1 MKILYSNIIQRVG
14 TKNPRT
20 LQPANFFIV
29 LAFRAGEF
37 IKINF
42 FLLTYETGRLGR
54 QGNCPLCPLSLSPTL
69 SVLSPPFPLSLPFP
83 PSAPSPSLSVSPFS
97 LPNPSLIHIF
107 LFSDNPKKKAIE
119 KVLFSYTQQNSIE
132 EFSLLSL
139 LLLFYNLL
147 RQLSLT
153 HKGIS
158 SPEEKKQAR
167 SPGGTARR
175 NHDAQF

>member
-54 QGNCPLCPLSLSPTL
+54 QGNCPPLSPLPLPYSLFPFSPFPPLSSLPSL
-69 SVLSPPFPLSLPFP
+69 CPFPLYIRFPLFTPQPFFDP
-83 PSAPSPSLSVSPFS
+83 Y
-97 LPNPSLIHIF
+97 
-107 LFSDNPKKKAIE
+107 LFILRQSKKKAIE

-158 SPEEKKQAR
+158 SPEEKKICKK
-167 SPGGTARR
+167 SRR
-175 NHDAQF
+175 HGKAKP